1 MATVNPSII
10 FEQQTLTQEQKDQV
24 LSNIGAMKSFDGV
37 PFTSSDRNKLDGID
51 SGAEVNAIE
60 TVKVNGSALT
70 PDANRAVDITVP
82 EVDTTYNAS
91 SLNPQS
97 GTAVAA
103 AIATSGNVPTPQ
115 STDDGKVLKAYEDT
129 STQQMAYKWDVA
141 DSGIPSATS
150 GDDGKVLGVTNE
162 GQTLAWVSQPTVN
175 NSTVSVKIGS
185 ASATAVGTMTTNQS
199 AASDIVVPMAS
210 ATETSGDWTY
220 VDGAMAGTDKKALDA
235 AVTKLG
241 GIEAGAQ
248 VNIKP
253 DWDAEAGTDAEILH
267 RPNIPTV
274 NDSTISM
281 KIEGDSN
288 AFDSFTTNASSN
300 DTVEIPLATAPSTGV
315 SGNSGA
321 ITAADKAKL
330 NALTTSH
337 LHMLKVVNATVEDP
351 APYDYWIVDMEK
363 PNQSAASGYDFAL
376 ESEIKAGLKSGEVY
390 GLYVETCAPSVD
402 DEHASFDVFVMSM
415 AANQDT
421 NSKEGVRLYF
431 YKMLGCG
438 RPLELQV
445 TSIYTPSIYNSGD
458 GDPYPEGRMAI
469 KTFSGTHYKYDAH
482 TLSERGV
489 PASTSSDAGKFLGV
503 KSNGDYDWETVE
515 HVPGITSSDNGKVLT
530 ASYSGGVGTAA
541 WAALGSGKKVHRIFY
556 DKNSAE
562 SGDTYGYLQD
572 LEGEFDSTTHSYP
585 KVQADDLHDWMVEGQ
600 YVVLIIGALSGTPTI
615 DSYQFGECFQPY
627 YIDFGIDT
635 PDEKYVDIEFIGV
648 SVDIHSADNHC
659 VRQAFVSTTSH
670 ESPNYARI
678 SLDQEDQ
685 EPYQEFPLQW
695 DLTYPLTSSD
705 EGKVLRAGWD
715 SSGSGFGT
723 LNWDTA
729 NEVPTV
735 GSSDN
740 GKVLKATYSSGVG
753 SYSWETAPSSGE
765 MNVIDTVKVNNIAL
779 TPDANKAVN
788 VEVPSI
794 KLEGAASSLTP
805 SSNVVTIPN
814 AIATGETGASN
825 GLMTADDKK
834 TVSQSVIY
842 KANPTSGAE
851 GLLAQRLY
859 VVRSDQ
865 EIINIINGGGAD
877 GQGTIIF
884 RIG

>member
-70 PDANRAVDITVP
+70 PDANRSVDITVP
-82 EVDTTYNAS
+82 VVDTTYNAS

-103 AIATSGNVPTPQ
+103 AIAESGNVPAPGT
-115 STDDGKVLKAYEDT
+115 SDDGKVLKAYEADHT
-129 STQQMAYKWDVA
+129 THEMAYKWDVA
-141 DSGIPSATS
+141 DSGIPSKTS
-150 GDDGKVLGVTNE
+150 GDDGKVLGVTNN
-162 GQTLAWVSQPTVN
+162 GQSLAWVSQPTVN

-210 ATETSGDWTY
+210 ATETSGAWTY

-315 SGNSGA
+315 NGNSGA

-402 DEHASFDVFVMSM
+402 DVYNSFDVFVMSM

-469 KTFSGTHYKYDAH
+469 ETFSGTHYKYDAH

-530 ASYSGGVGTAA
+530 ASYSGGAGTAVWSTPEA
-541 WAALGSGKKVHRIFY
+541 GRKVHRIYY
-556 DKNSAE
+556 DAGSAA
-562 SGDTYGYLQD
+562 SGDDYGYLQD
-572 LEGEFDSTTHSYP
+572 LEGTYDSTSQCYP
-585 KVQADDLHDWMVEGQ
+585 RVTADDLYDWIVDGQ
-600 YVVLIIGALSGTPTI
+600 SIALIISCNPSVPEDFVNGGYLYPEIVQTSIDDNEKWVSIQFMTI
-615 DSYQFGECFQPY
+615 DPELFQ
-627 YIDFGIDT
+627 
-635 PDEKYVDIEFIGV
+635 VIGAMV
-648 SVDIHSADNHC
+648 N
-659 VRQAFVSTTSH
+659 TETG

-678 SLDQEDQ
+678 VLGDNETPTYVIGIQED
-685 EPYQEFPLQW
+685 
-695 DLTYPLTSSD
+695 LTANMTSAD
-705 EGKVLRAGWD
+705 ADKVLRAGWD
-715 SSGSGFGT
+715 STGSTPHGT
-723 LNWDTA
+723 VSWDTA
-729 NEVPTV
+729 REVPTV
-735 GSSDN
+735 GSSDD
-740 GKVLKATYSSGVG
+740 GKVLKATYSGGAG

-877 GQGTIIF
+877 GQGTILF